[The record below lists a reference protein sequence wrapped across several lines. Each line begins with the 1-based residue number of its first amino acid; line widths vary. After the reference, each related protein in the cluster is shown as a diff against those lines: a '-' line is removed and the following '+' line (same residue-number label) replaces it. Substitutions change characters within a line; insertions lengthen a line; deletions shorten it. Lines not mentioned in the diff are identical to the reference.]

1 LAELGDTGRAEA
13 VRADCR
19 AWADQFSW
27 DEMRRRSLQVATGVL
42 AERRRSGVAAAL
54 RLSWRDLLRSVR
66 LFSSFR
72 TEQAAP
78 AGFYRLIADDALALI
93 EPHRAVDGLTVLD
106 IGGGPGHYTRA
117 FREAG
122 ARCLLLDIELGEI
135 AVTGADAED
144 TLVGT
149 AARLPFP
156 DDSVDL
162 VFSSNMLEHVRDPDQ
177 VRGELVRVLKP
188 GGLFVLSY
196 TNWLSPWGGHET
208 SPWHFLGGRY
218 AARRFEKKHGIKPK
232 NDFGRSLFAIS
243 VANGLAWAR
252 KRQDLVLLDER
263 PRYLPRWA
271 KPVLKVPGLRE
282 VVTWNLWQ
290 VFEKRV

>member
-1 LAELGDTGRAEA
+1 MTKHWQDL
-13 VRADCR
+13 
-19 AWADQFSW
+19 
-27 DEMRRRSLQVATGVL
+27 RRSF
-42 AERRRSGVAAAL
+42 
-54 RLSWRDLLRSVR
+54 R

-72 TEQAAP
+72 TEQTDP

-93 EPHRAVDGLTVLD
+93 EPHRPVDGLTVLD

-122 ARCLLLDIELGEI
+122 ARCVLVDVELDEI
-135 AVTGADAED
+135 AETGPTATD

-149 AARLPFP
+149 AAQLPFP
-156 DDSVDL
+156 DASVDV
-162 VFSSNMLEHVRDPDQ
+162 VFSSNMLEHVADPDH

-208 SPWHFLGGRY
+208 SPWHFLGGRF
-218 AARRFEKKHGIKPK
+218 AARRYEKKNGVKPK

-243 VANGLAWAR
+243 VANGLAWGKSRA
-252 KRQDLVLLDER
+252 DLALLDER

-271 KPVLKVPGLRE
+271 KVVLKVPGLRE
-282 VVTWNLWQ
+282 IVTWNLWQ
-290 VFEKRV
+290 VFEKKTYPLTEAGTL